1 MDRFQIQTNSGKLL
15 QSNLEGYLLLL
26 HNGQVKMVN
35 SLVSITDGKIRL
47 LSRLYIDFV
56 QHLLFS

>member
-1 MDRFQIQTNSGKLL
+1 MDRFQIQTNCGKLL
-15 QSNLEGYLLLL
+15 QSNLEGHLFLL

-35 SLVSITDGKIRL
+35 SPVSITDGKVRL

-56 QHLLFS
+56 QCLMFS